1 MFTREFLSKVRSRV
15 LRNGAW
21 FRVLSRDDRTFLSL
35 TIKVVDRVRSAIVG
49 REIVKILKKL
59 RNALKS
65 RFVRLMELY
74 GLERARR
81 ISDQALSWGHTDA
94 ETWMYDFGFIKYLTA
109 IEMNNPVGFG
119 TLNKR

>member
-1 MFTREFLSKVRSRV
+1 MFTREFLRKVRSRV

-81 ISDQALSWGHTDA
+81 ISHQALSWGHRDA
-94 ETWMYDFGFIKYLTA
+94 ETWMYDFGLIKYLTA

-119 TLNKR
+119 ALNK